1 MRLIK
6 IEKPDAIWYFTTQL
20 KAAQFIGC
28 SQMHIN
34 NILHGVGKTAKGW
47 TVEYIE
53 DDYIMSKFIDP
64 EPNIYT
70 SMKNG
75 KTVKGTT
82 FEWVDSDDILPQYIN
97 PTNTR
102 NETIELLEKA
112 INMLEENAKEI
123 SLLKELASKLND
135 KLNDTKNITSFN
147 ERSEIE
153 L

>member
-1 MRLIK
+1 MHLIK
-6 IEKPDAIWYFTTQL
+6 IEKQDAIWYFTTQL

-28 SQMHIN
+28 SQMHVN

-70 SMKNG
+70 ALKNG
-75 KTVKGTT
+75 KTVKGWSLK
-82 FEWVDSDDILPQYIN
+82 WVEEDDILSQYIN
-97 PTNTR
+97 PTNKEP
-102 NETIELLEKA
+102 NTIELLEK
-112 INMLEENAKEI
+112 IIEMLEENEKQI
-123 SLLKELASKLND
+123 NLLKEITSKINY
-135 KLNDTKNITSFN
+135 KNITC
-147 ERSEIE
+147 

>member
-1 MRLIK
+1 MKLLKTENPING
-6 IEKPDAIWYFTTQL
+6 IWYFTSAP
-20 KAAQFIGC
+20 KAAVW
-28 SQMHIN
+28 
-34 NILHGVGKTAKGW
+34 LDTTA
-47 TVEYIE
+47 
-53 DDYIMSKFIDP
+53 S
-64 EPNIYT
+64 NIYT

-97 PTNTR
+97 PTKTG

-123 SLLKELASKLND
+123 SLLKELVSK
-135 KLNDTKNITSFN
+135 ITSFN